1 MAKEIYS
8 IALDGPAGAGKSTVA
23 KLVAKQLGLTYI
35 DTGAMYRTAAYIA
48 ITTNLS
54 SEVDIY
60 NKLIA
65 SKIDFFPNGNDI
77 IVDGVDI
84 SSKIRTPEIS
94 RLVPIIAGYSS
105 IRTYMRELQQE
116 VAHKHSS
123 ILDGRDIGTMVL
135 PDAMLK
141 IYMIADVDIRAKRR
155 HDELIAKGENIAY
168 ETIRQDVIDRDDQDY
183 ARSDSP
189 LKKANDAVELDS
201 SHLTPQECADRIC
214 DLFHTKTNVPKK
226 P

>member
-1 MAKEIYS
+1 MTEQIYS

-23 KLVAKQLGLTYI
+23 KLVAKQLELTYI

-48 ITTNLS
+48 IANNLS
-54 SEVDIY
+54 SEVEIY

-65 SKIDFFPNGNDI
+65 SKIEFFPNGNDI
-77 IVDGVDI
+77 IVDGADI

-105 IRTYMRELQQE
+105 IRTHMRTLQQE
-116 VAHKHSS
+116 VARNHSS

-135 PDAMLK
+135 PDATLK
-141 IYMIADVDIRAKRR
+141 VYMIADVDIRAKRR
-155 HDELIAKGENIAY
+155 HDELIAKGEKIAY
-168 ETIRQDVIDRDDQDY
+168 ETIRQDVINRDNQDY
-183 ARSDSP
+183 TRSDSP

-214 DLFHTKTNVPKK
+214 ELFYKKTNVPKK